1 MDQFSTLVSA
11 RALLDAVPEANQLR
25 VLRHIVYCVHQAR
38 GDEVEFDCV
47 LADNKGREIDVRL
60 VMLCERASGAFVVG
74 ILVN

>member
-25 VLRHIVYCVHQAR
+25 VLRYIVYCVHQAR

-47 LADNKGREIDVRL
+47 LTDKEGQEIDVRL
-60 VMLCERASGAFVVG
+60 VMLCERNSGAFVVG